1 MRQSL
6 SSNVAAVTRDPR
18 GAGLRLLIALA
29 MCVGGAVVL
38 PAVAVAQ
45 EDAVPGVEC
54 CSDMLYPVGARAVS
68 MGQAAAARPGT
79 EAMFINPAGL
89 TDVHATQLV
98 AHRSTVADGSMNT
111 FSLLVRSRVGAVF
124 GLTYTAFDY
133 GEIAQTAEGPQTG
146 RIVLFNQVLVA
157 SFATTLAQRWSA
169 GVNYR
174 LYHLG
179 VTCEPA
185 CEEETSGTTSM
196 LDAGVRYS
204 PEWLNTLI
212 LGASL
217 MHAGFPLQV
226 NNAEQADFT
235 PARLRI
241 GAAYNA
247 SRIVTRDSSVAVWL
261 HADVVQRVR
270 DTGAVAVNFG
280 AEVSLDNVIFFRAG
294 HASTAEG
301 ITSGGNGA
309 GIGVKYQRFDVSVA
323 KSVGS
328 SGLFA
333 DPVYV
338 SFGISF

>member
-1 MRQSL
+1 M
-6 SSNVAAVTRDPR
+6 
-18 GAGLRLLIALA
+18 RLLVALA
-29 MCVGGAVVL
+29 AGFGGAVAL
-38 PAVAVAQ
+38 PAGVAAQ

-54 CSDMLYPVGARAVS
+54 CSDMLYPVGARAVA
-68 MGQAAAARPGT
+68 MGQAAVARPGT

-89 TDVHATQLV
+89 TDMRATQLV
-98 AHRSTVADGSMNT
+98 AHRSSAADGSMNT
-111 FSLLVRSRVGAVF
+111 FSFIVRSRVGAVF
-124 GLTYTAFDY
+124 GLTYTAYDY
-133 GEIAQTAEGPQTG
+133 GEIEQTEEGAPTG

-157 SFATTLAQRWSA
+157 SFATTLSQRWSA
-169 GVNYR
+169 GLNYR

-204 PEWLNTLI
+204 PKWLNTLI
-212 LGASL
+212 LGGSL

-247 SRIVTRDSSVAVWL
+247 SRLVTRDSSVAVWV

-270 DTGAVAVNFG
+270 DTGAPAVNFG
-280 AEVSLDNVIFFRAG
+280 VEVSLDDVIFFRAG

-328 SGLFA
+328 SGLFG

-338 SFGISF
+338 SFGVTF